1 MDHILCQMFKITL
14 SYIIEKHQ
22 KVTANPPVRIYLNKM
37 ENRIT
42 FRIKM
47 GYYLVLL
54 MSETMKL
61 LKSIKNKITKDEN
74 GRNLPCFLISIE
86 LLLIHTH
93 QNLLEMPH
101 PLF

>member
-1 MDHILCQMFKITL
+1 MDHILCQIFKITL

-61 LKSIKNKITKDEN
+61 L
-74 GRNLPCFLISIE
+74 
-86 LLLIHTH
+86 
-93 QNLLEMPH
+93 
-101 PLF
+101 